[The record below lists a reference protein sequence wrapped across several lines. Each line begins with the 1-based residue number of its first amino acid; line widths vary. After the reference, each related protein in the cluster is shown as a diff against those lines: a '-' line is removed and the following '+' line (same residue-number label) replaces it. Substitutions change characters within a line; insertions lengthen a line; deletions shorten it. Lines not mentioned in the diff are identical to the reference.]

1 MPRKPLLVMMWMLAA
16 QPAFAQDKQRIE
28 KEADL
33 PRFTYPVKGNLE
45 QLVRDAPA
53 FASFAAKVRRDTESV
68 LADYDIADKASQR
81 QLLTTLIQLD
91 FLEGNYDDAER
102 HAAQVRALQEKPA
115 DKLLSGLQLRA
126 MVASLRA
133 TGSQAPDA
141 YRRGVGQRI
150 AAELD
155 TMPYDVISNDIMG
168 YKKRAELIGEALV
181 LGGIREVLQPTAN
194 KTGALSSDLAPAII
208 NARYALNAVLPL
220 KQTLIDTYTAYLAA
234 HKIDKAD
241 IWAARQ
247 VTLAADGK
255 YAPVNIGI
263 WDSGVD
269 SPLYKGKLLMSG
281 GKPALIAFDRYARP
295 ARGELT
301 PIPATL
307 RAKLPAMKAQSKGF
321 SDLQS
326 NIDSPEASALKQ
338 YLSSLKAEEYKGAM
352 EQIQLAGNYEHGT
365 HVAGIAVD
373 GNPFARLAIARIE
386 FDYHLLPDPCPSA
399 ALAERANRASQAYVD
414 FLKRNRVRVVN
425 MSWGGNVKGYEEAL
439 ETCGI
444 GETPEARQALARR
457 YFDEEKAA
465 LTKAMAS
472 APDILFVAAAG
483 NSNQD
488 ATFAEF
494 IPANIVLPN
503 LLTVGA
509 VDKAGDEAPF
519 TSYGPTVL
527 VHANGYQVESYVPG
541 GERIAFSGTSMAAPQ
556 VTNLAAKLLAAKP
569 ELKPAGLIAVIRDT
583 ADKTEDGRRTLI
595 NPAKALAAVS
605 QQPAP

>member
-1 MPRKPLLVMMWMLAA
+1 MLRKPLLVTMWMLAA
-16 QPAFAQDKQRIE
+16 QPAFAQDRQRIE

-45 QLVRDAPA
+45 QLVRDTPA
-53 FASFAAKVRRDTESV
+53 FASFAAKVRHDTESV
-68 LADYDIADKASQR
+68 LADYDIADKAAQR

-91 FLEGNYDDAER
+91 FLDGRYDDAEQ

-133 TGSQAPDA
+133 VGSQQPDA
-141 YRRGVGQRI
+141 YRQGVGQRI

-155 TMPYDVISNDIMG
+155 TLPYEVVSNDIMG

-181 LGGIREVLQPTAN
+181 LGGIREVLQPTVN

-208 NARYALNAVLPL
+208 NARYALTAVLPL
-220 KQTLIDTYTAYLAA
+220 KQTLIDTYGAYLNA

-247 VTLAADGK
+247 ATLAADGK
-255 YAPVNIGI
+255 YTPVNIGI

-269 SPLYKGKLLMSG
+269 SPLYKGRLLTSG

-295 ARGELT
+295 ARGELA

-307 RAKLPAMKAQSKGF
+307 RARLPAMKAQSKGF

-338 YLSSLKAEEYKGAM
+338 YLSSLKAGEYRSAM

-386 FDYHLLPDPCPSA
+386 FDYHLLPDPCPSD

-414 FLKRNRVRVVN
+414 FLKRKRVRVVN

-444 GETPEARQALARR
+444 GKTPEARQALARR
-457 YFDEEKAA
+457 YFDAEKAA

-472 APDILFVAAAG
+472 ASDILFVAAAG

-488 ATFAEF
+488 ASFAEF

-556 VTNLAAKLLAAKP
+556 VTNLAAKLLAVKP
-569 ELKPAGLIAVIRDT
+569 ALKPAELIAVIRDT

-605 QQPAP
+605 R